1 MCCFFLQFLLLKILI
16 CSSYQLSWSDILL
29 PAGCLVIHITNTI
42 HMKEK
47 KKHPIHYTVF
57 HPNILIGVNTEL
69 KLAEQR
75 LYMEVLNFNHLAEP
89 DRLDYEIPYEFIT
102 HSTDKKVIQKKAHQE
117 FTRIAEVLQKRVFR
131 LDKEFMQTYFNE
143 KYAVT
148 FNPFPVI
155 KYKEK
160 HFQVRLNEYL
170 KAILVKL
177 EIGFTKGDIEL
188 LRTFRSEYSFLM
200 YWLIRK
206 QQWKQRGGML
216 EFTVEGLKKALG
228 CEDQYKGR
236 FNNFKARVL
245 DVVYQEFKGTWVEF
259 EYEIIRGGKGGKAI
273 QAIRFYFKNDAQQ
286 ERTLTTVAQYEW
298 EAELLRYGVQERD
311 VWRIRDWVNTSA
323 PLKDDYIWDSFYVET
338 CIKIAQ
344 EHYRSKRQQQKIKQ
358 IQNMANYIYAALTNG
373 WWLPEIEFRRSEL
386 QKKSLS
392 ILMQSAT
399 KRSVSS
405 TAADAPEDTTIA
417 MLMKPT
423 SYTAECQTQIPFA
436 AAKPK
441 FTMPYADFQAT
452 YRAYC
457 EATGETVSEADF
469 ATRLGYVI
477 AGDVVE
483 KR

>member
-1 MCCFFLQFLLLKILI
+1 
-16 CSSYQLSWSDILL
+16 
-29 PAGCLVIHITNTI
+29 
-42 HMKEK
+42 MKDK

-102 HSTDKKVIQKKAHQE
+102 QSTDRKVIQKKAHQE

-131 LDKEFMQTYFNE
+131 LDKEFMQMHFNE

-177 EIGFTKGDIEL
+177 ETGFTKGDIEL

-200 YWLIRK
+200 YWLIRE
-206 QQWKQRGGML
+206 QQWKQRGGL
-216 EFTVEGLKKALG
+216 LDFSVEDLKKALG
-228 CEDQYKGR
+228 CENQYEGR

-245 DVVYQEFKGTWVEF
+245 DVVHEEFKGTWVEF
-259 EYEIIRGGKGGKAI
+259 EYEILRGGKGGKAI
-273 QAIRFYFKNDAQQ
+273 QGIRFHFKNDSQQ
-286 ERTLTTVAQYEW
+286 ERILIPVSHYEW
-298 EAELLRYGVQERD
+298 ENDLRRYGVQERD
-311 VWRIRDWVNTSA
+311 VIRIRDWVNLAA
-323 PLKDDYIWDSFYVET
+323 PLKDDYIWDVFYVET
-338 CIKIAQ
+338 CITIAQ
-344 EHYRSKRQQQKIKQ
+344 EHYRGKKQQPKSRP
-358 IQNMANYIYAALTNG
+358 IQSMANYIYAALVNG
-373 WWLPEIEFRRSEL
+373 WWLPEIEFRRSES
-386 QKKSLS
+386 QRKSLALLVQAPIRQAAQQTS
-392 ILMQSAT
+392 DFAPKAT
-399 KRSVSS
+399 SLSGQVLERQ
-405 TAADAPEDTTIA
+405 
-417 MLMKPT
+417 
-423 SYTAECQTQIPFA
+423 AEIPFA

-452 YRAYC
+452 YQAYC
-457 EATGETVSEADF
+457 EATGEAVSEADF
-469 ATRLGYVI
+469 ASRLGYVI
-477 AGDVVE
+477 VGDVVE

>member
-1 MCCFFLQFLLLKILI
+1 M
-16 CSSYQLSWSDILL
+16 
-29 PAGCLVIHITNTI
+29 I

-131 LDKEFMQTYFNE
+131 LDKEFMQTHFNE

-177 EIGFTKGDIEL
+177 ETGFTKGDIEL

-200 YWLIRK
+200 YWLIRE
-206 QQWKQRGGML
+206 QQWKQRGGAL

-228 CEDQYKGR
+228 CEDQYEGR

-245 DVVYQEFKGTWVEF
+245 DVVYEEFKGTWVEF
-259 EYEIIRGGKGGKAI
+259 EYDIVRGGKGGKAI
-273 QAIRFYFKNDAQQ
+273 QALRFHFKNDAQQ
-286 ERTLTTVAQYEW
+286 ERTIVAVAQYEW
-298 EAELLRYGVQERD
+298 ETELLRYGVQERD
-311 VWRIRDWVNTSA
+311 IWRIRDWVNTSA
-323 PLKDDYIWDSFYVET
+323 PLKDEYIWDSFYVET
-338 CIKIAQ
+338 CIKMAQ
-344 EHYRSKRQQQKIKQ
+344 EHYRSKKQQQKAKQ
-358 IQNMANYIYAALTNG
+358 IQNMANYIYAALVNG

-386 QKKSLS
+386 QKKSLAM
-392 ILMQSAT
+392 LVQSGT
-399 KRSVSS
+399 KRSAAPVAADVTEDAAVSS
-405 TAADAPEDTTIA
+405 LI
-417 MLMKPT
+417 KPIT
-423 SYTAECQTQIPFA
+423 YAVERQAEIPFA

-441 FTMPYADFQAT
+441 FTMPYSDFQAT

-457 EATGETVSEADF
+457 EATGEAVSEADF
-469 ATRLGYVI
+469 ATRLGYII